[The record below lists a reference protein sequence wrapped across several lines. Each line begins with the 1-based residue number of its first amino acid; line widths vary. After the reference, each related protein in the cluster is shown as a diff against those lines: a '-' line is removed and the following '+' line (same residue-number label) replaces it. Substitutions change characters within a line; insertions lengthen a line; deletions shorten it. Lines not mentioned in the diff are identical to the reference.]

1 MNAVNPVYF
10 SLKAVGFHLMFGAT
24 SQELPDFEGDKQMT
38 WTGLFQVRASSSLLE
53 AYKYKV
59 KWAPAR
65 S

>member
-10 SLKAVGFHLMFGAT
+10 SLKAVDFHSMFGAT
-24 SQELPDFEGDKQMT
+24 SQELPDFEGGKQMT
-38 WTGLFQVRASSSLLE
+38 WTGLFQVRA
-53 AYKYKV
+53 YIYKV